1 MSQTFAAYGAQ
12 AFSKPEY
19 IYIIA
24 EKTTK
29 VGTGGYTGYY
39 KVGQTD
45 NLQERIARLQT
56 GNPHQLECVGWI
68 KVNPSQKNAA
78 EEAAH
83 AAVRA
88 QYRSDENGGKEW
100 FRVPQQNQVPFMQQ
114 RLPQQSQAIFMQQVL
129 RGVRAANVTVLGT
142 NIR

>member
-1 MSQTFAAYGAQ
+1 MSQAFATYRTQ
-12 AFSKPEY
+12 AF

-29 VGTGGYTGYY
+29 VGSGGYTGYY
-39 KVGQTD
+39 KVGKTD
-45 NLQERIARLQT
+45 DLQERIENLQT
-56 GNPHQLECVGWI
+56 GNPHQLEYLGQI
-68 KVNPSQKNAA
+68 QVNPSQKKAA

-88 QYRSDENGGKEW
+88 QYRSDENGGTEW
-100 FRVPQQNQVPFMQQ
+100 FCVP
-114 RLPQQSQAIFMQQVL
+114 LQSQAIFMRQVL
-129 RGVRAANVTVLGT
+129 RGVQTANVAILAT

>member
-1 MSQTFAAYGAQ
+1 MDNSDSESEMSQTFAAYGAP

-45 NLQERIARLQT
+45 DLQERI
-56 GNPHQLECVGWI
+56 E
-68 KVNPSQKNAA
+68 NA
-78 EEAAH
+78 
-83 AAVRA
+83 
-88 QYRSDENGGKEW
+88 DC
-100 FRVPQQNQVPFMQQ
+100 FRNLMMTTP
-114 RLPQQSQAIFMQQVL
+114 
-129 RGVRAANVTVLGT
+129 
-142 NIR
+142 

>member
-1 MSQTFAAYGAQ
+1 MDNSDSESEMSQ
-12 AFSKPEY
+12 SEY

-45 NLQERIARLQT
+45 DLQERIEKLQT
-56 GNPHQLECVGWI
+56 GNPHQLEYIGQI

-78 EEAAH
+78 EKAAH

-88 QYRSDENGGKEW
+88 QYGSDENGGTEW
-100 FRVPQQNQVPFMQQ
+100 FHVP
-114 RLPQQSQAIFMQQVL
+114 LQSQAVFMRQVL
-129 RGVRAANVTVLGT
+129 RGVQAKVAVLAT
-142 NIR
+142 NIH